1 MQSVKSGVEFLLKN
15 IEQLQGLGKLETIL
29 PIFDAMK
36 VLMTQTQFDVSM
48 IDLTMSAENRKVAR
62 QFLVDGM
69 TATEMKAEGVSP
81 SRLSKVVA
89 RVIENF
95 NKQLSVLGLV
105 GAHYILDEKTAQLVG
120 EMESAKVNEAKYR
133 LSLAAV
139 KARAEKNKSG
149 KKIAKTASKA
159 ASKAAS
165 KTAVKATTKTMA
177 PVSNTSQ

>member
-1 MQSVKSGVEFLLKN
+1 MLSVKSSVEFLFKN

-48 IDLTMSAENRKVAR
+48 INLTMSAENREVAR

-69 TATEMKAEGVSP
+69 TTTEMKAEGVSP

-95 NKQLSVLGLV
+95 NKQLGVLGLV
-105 GAHYILDEKTAQLVG
+105 GGHYILDEKTAQLVG
-120 EMESAKVNEAKYR
+120 EMESAKVSEAKYK
-133 LSLAAV
+133 LSL
-139 KARAEKNKSG
+139 
-149 KKIAKTASKA
+149 
-159 ASKAAS
+159 
-165 KTAVKATTKTMA
+165 TAVKPKHAKSKALKARGEKGTAGNRPDIKLE
-177 PVSNTSQ
+177 N

>member
-48 IDLTMSAENRKVAR
+48 IDLTMSAENREVAR
-62 QFLVDGM
+62 QFLVEGM
-69 TATEMKAEGVSP
+69 TTTEMKAEGVSP

-105 GAHYILDEKTAQLVG
+105 GGHYILDEKTAQLVA
-120 EMESAKVNEAKYR
+120 EMELAKVSEAKYK

-139 KARAEKNKSG
+139 KAKQ
-149 KKIAKTASKA
+149 AKTKASKA
-159 ASKAAS
+159 KNAKSLDRNRAALND
-165 KTAVKATTKTMA
+165 K
-177 PVSNTSQ
+177 N

>member
-1 MQSVKSGVEFLLKN
+1 MLSVKNSVEFLFKN

-36 VLMTQTQFDVSM
+36 VLMTETQFDVSM
-48 IDLTMSAENRKVAR
+48 IDLTMSAENREVAR

-69 TATEMKAEGVSP
+69 TTTEMKAEGVSP

-105 GAHYILDEKTAQLVG
+105 GAHYILDEKTAQLVDAL
-120 EMESAKVNEAKYR
+120 ESAKVNEAKYK
-133 LSLAAV
+133 LSLSNTKKKSV
-139 KARAEKNKSG
+139 KSRSVSNKSA
-149 KKIAKTASKA
+149 KKRSQ
-159 ASKAAS
+159 SGS
-165 KTAVKATTKTMA
+165 GVNATHA
-177 PVSNTSQ
+177 HESDESI

>member
-1 MQSVKSGVEFLLKN
+1 MLSVKSGVEFLLKN

-48 IDLTMSAENRKVAR
+48 IDLTMSAENREVAR

-69 TATEMKAEGVSP
+69 TTTEMKAIGISP

-95 NKQLSVLGLV
+95 NKQLSILGLV
-105 GAHYILDEKTAQLVG
+105 GGHYILDEQTAQLVG
-120 EMESAKVNEAKYR
+120 EIESAKVIEAKYK
-133 LSLAAV
+133 LNLAAV
-139 KARAEKNKSG
+139 EAKSIKAKRAKA
-149 KKIAKTASKA
+149 KKH
-159 ASKAAS
+159 
-165 KTAVKATTKTMA
+165 
-177 PVSNTSQ
+177 

>member
-1 MQSVKSGVEFLLKN
+1 MLSVKSSVEFLLKN

-48 IDLTMSAENRKVAR
+48 MDLTMSAENRKVAR

-69 TATEMKAEGVSP
+69 TTAEMKRKGVSP

-95 NKQLSVLGLV
+95 NKQLTVLGLV
-105 GAHYILDEKTAQLVG
+105 GGHYILDEKTAQLVG
-120 EMESAKVNEAKYR
+120 AMESAKVSEAQYK
-133 LSLAAV
+133 LSLSNV
-139 KARAEKNKSG
+139 RKRSG
-149 KKIAKTASKA
+149 KSRSTSSKVAKNQAQS
-159 ASKAAS
+159 
-165 KTAVKATTKTMA
+165 
-177 PVSNTSQ
+177 TSRSSSTHDDEADEKG

>member
-1 MQSVKSGVEFLLKN
+1 MLSVKSSVEFLLKN

-48 IDLTMSAENRKVAR
+48 IDLTMSAENREVAR

-69 TATEMKAEGVSP
+69 TTTEMKAIGVSP

-95 NKQLSVLGLV
+95 NKQLSILGLV
-105 GAHYILDEKTAQLVG
+105 GGHYVLDEKTAQLVG
-120 EMESAKVNEAKYR
+120 EIESAKVCEAKYK

-139 KARAEKNKSG
+139 KAKSIKSKQAKA
-149 KKIAKTASKA
+149 KKH
-159 ASKAAS
+159 
-165 KTAVKATTKTMA
+165 
-177 PVSNTSQ
+177 